1 MVDTHS
7 RKAYKGMK
15 AFLSTDGLMGVAITK
30 DGDIVSVF
38 SRSKSRNAV
47 NKLIAFAVANGG
59 RKLDAYGGGLQNMYA
74 RLGGKMH
81 ARVKF
86 DEQYAPKGWD
96 KKSRYDVVAMSMPK
110 SLDAL
115 VKSYRDGGKAHI
127 ENVPYAADYGE
138 MIEKRDRE
146 MSNPRSGI
154 GLSDGRRPTKPNGK
168 EFISS

>member
-1 MVDTHS
+1 
-7 RKAYKGMK
+7 
-15 AFLSTDGLMGVAITK
+15 MGVAITS

-59 RKLDAYGGGLQNMYA
+59 KKLDAYGGGLQNMYA

-86 DEQYAPKGWD
+86 DERYKPKGWD
-96 KKSRYDVVAMSMPK
+96 KKSRFDVVAMSMPK

-115 VKSYRDGGKAHI
+115 VRSYRDGGKAHI
-127 ENVPYAADYGE
+127 EKVPYVSDYGE
-138 MIEKRDRE
+138 MIERRDRE
-146 MSNPRSGI
+146 MGVPRSGI
-154 GLSDGRRPTKPNGK
+154 GLEGGRRLVKPNGK
-168 EFISS
+168 EFVGG